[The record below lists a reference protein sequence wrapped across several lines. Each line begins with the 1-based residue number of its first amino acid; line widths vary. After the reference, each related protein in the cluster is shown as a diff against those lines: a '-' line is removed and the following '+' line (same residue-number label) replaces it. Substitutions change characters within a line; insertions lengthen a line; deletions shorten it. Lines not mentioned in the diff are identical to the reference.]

1 MNSRRQFL
9 IQSIPLSLGV
19 GIALNV
25 SSSANAQANRIEE
38 TAPSATA
45 LGYKHD
51 ATKVDAKKYPAYSA
65 GKNCANCMLYQGKPA
80 DAWANC
86 AALGGKQVN
95 AKGWCM
101 AWAKKA

>member
-1 MNSRRQFL
+1 MSTRRQFL
-9 IQSIPLSLGV
+9 IQTIPASLSVGV
-19 GIALNV
+19 ALNL
-25 SSSANAQANRIEE
+25 SANAHAQANRIEE
-38 TAPSATA
+38 NAANATA

-51 ATKVDAKKYPAYSA
+51 ASKVDSKKYPAYAA
-65 GKNCANCMLYQGKPA
+65 GKNCSNCMLYQGKPS

-86 AALGGKQVN
+86 GALGGKQVN